1 MSEKAREENYPII
14 VTCKAVYDFQSIEF
28 TWVIEDE
35 EDRTQL
41 FYEYKRFLEG
51 LKTLGDEIPNPNKN
65 AKKQPV
71 KEEMATAGQ
80 VKFLVNMGFSEEEAK
95 RMTKK
100 QAWEKIK
107 ELS

>member
-1 MSEKAREENYPII
+1 MNVK
-14 VTCKAVYDFQSIEF
+14 CKVVYDFQSLEF
-28 TWVIEDE
+28 DYEVNNAEDKK
-35 EDRTQL
+35 DMFSLYRSL
-41 FYEYKRFLEG
+41 LEG
-51 LKTLGDEIPNPNKN
+51 LKQLGDEIPNPNKN

-71 KEEMATAGQ
+71 KEDMATAGQ
-80 VKFLVNMGFSEEEAK
+80 VKFLINMGFSEEEAK

>member
-1 MSEKAREENYPII
+1 MNMK
-14 VTCKAVYDFQSIEF
+14 CKVVYDFQSLEF
-28 TWVIEDE
+28 DYEVKNE
-35 EDRTQL
+35 EDKINMFAL
-41 FYEYKRFLEG
+41 YKSLLEG
-51 LKTLGDEIPNPNKN
+51 LKQLGDEIPNPNKN

>member
-1 MSEKAREENYPII
+1 MNFK
-14 VTCKAVYDFQSIEF
+14 CKVVYDFQSIEF
-28 TWVIEDE
+28 DYEVTKE
-35 EDRTQL
+35 EDKINMFGL
-41 FYEYKRFLEG
+41 YKDILEG
-51 LKTLGDEIPNPNKN
+51 LKQLGDEIPNPNKN

-80 VKFLVNMGFSEEEAK
+80 VKFLINMGFSEEEAK

>member
-1 MSEKAREENYPII
+1 MNMK
-14 VTCKAVYDFQSIEF
+14 CKVVYDFQSLEF
-28 TWVIEDE
+28 DYEVKNE
-35 EDRTQL
+35 EDKINMFAL
-41 FYEYKRFLEG
+41 YKSLLEG
-51 LKTLGDEIPNPNKN
+51 LKQLGDEIPNPNKN

-71 KEEMATAGQ
+71 KEDMATAGQ

>member
-1 MSEKAREENYPII
+1 MNIR
-14 VTCKAVYDFQSIEF
+14 CKVVYDFQSLEF
-28 TWVIEDE
+28 DYEVNNE
-35 EDRTQL
+35 ED
-41 FYEYKRFLEG
+41 KRNMFGLYRELLEG
-51 LKTLGDEIPNPNKN
+51 LKQLGDEIPNPNKN

>member
-1 MSEKAREENYPII
+1 MNVK
-14 VTCKAVYDFQSIEF
+14 CKVVYDFQSLEF
-28 TWVIEDE
+28 DYEVNNAED
-35 EDRTQL
+35 
-41 FYEYKRFLEG
+41 KREMFALYRSLLEG
-51 LKTLGDEIPNPNKN
+51 LKQLGDEIPNPNKN

-80 VKFLVNMGFSEEEAK
+80 VKFLINMGFSEEEAK

>member
-1 MSEKAREENYPII
+1 MNMK
-14 VTCKAVYDFQSIEF
+14 CKVVYDFQSIEF
-28 TWVIEDE
+28 DYEVNNEEDE
-35 EDRTQL
+35 KRMFAT
-41 FYEYKRFLEG
+41 YKALLEG
-51 LKTLGDEIPNPNKN
+51 LKQLGDEIPNPNKN

-80 VKFLVNMGFSEEEAK
+80 IKFLVNMGFSEEEAK

>member
-1 MSEKAREENYPII
+1 MNVK
-14 VTCKAVYDFQSIEF
+14 CKVVYDFQSLEF
-28 TWVIEDE
+28 DYEVNNE
-35 EDRTQL
+35 ED
-41 FYEYKRFLEG
+41 KRNMFALYRELLEG
-51 LKTLGDEIPNPNKN
+51 LKQLGDEIPNPNKN

>member
-1 MSEKAREENYPII
+1 MNVK
-14 VTCKAVYDFQSIEF
+14 CKVVYDFQSLEF
-28 TWVIEDE
+28 DYEVNSAEDKK
-35 EDRTQL
+35 DMFALYRSL
-41 FYEYKRFLEG
+41 LEG
-51 LKTLGDEIPNPNKN
+51 LKQLGDEIPNPNKN

-80 VKFLVNMGFSEEEAK
+80 VKFLINMGFSEEEAK

>member
-1 MSEKAREENYPII
+1 MNVK
-14 VTCKAVYDFQSIEF
+14 CKVVYDFQSLEF
-28 TWVIEDE
+28 DYEVKDE
-35 EDRTQL
+35 EDKRNMFAL
-41 FYEYKRFLEG
+41 YKELLEG
-51 LKTLGDEIPNPNKN
+51 LKQLGDEIPNPNKN

-71 KEEMATAGQ
+71 KEDMATAGQ

>member
-1 MSEKAREENYPII
+1 MNVK
-14 VTCKAVYDFQSIEF
+14 CKVVYDFQSLEF
-28 TWVIEDE
+28 DYEVNNE
-35 EDRTQL
+35 ED
-41 FYEYKRFLEG
+41 KRNMFGLYRELLEG
-51 LKTLGDEIPNPNKN
+51 LKQLGDEIPNPNKN

-80 VKFLVNMGFSEEEAK
+80 VKFLINMGFSEEEAK

>member
-1 MSEKAREENYPII
+1 MNVK
-14 VTCKAVYDFQSIEF
+14 CKVVYDFQSLEF
-28 TWVIEDE
+28 DYEVNNE
-35 EDRTQL
+35 EDKRNMFAL
-41 FYEYKRFLEG
+41 YKELLEG
-51 LKTLGDEIPNPNKN
+51 LKQLGDEIPNPNKN

-80 VKFLVNMGFSEEEAK
+80 VKFLLNMGFSEEEAK

>member
-1 MSEKAREENYPII
+1 MNVK
-14 VTCKAVYDFQSIEF
+14 CKVVYDFQSLEF
-28 TWVIEDE
+28 DYEVNNE
-35 EDRTQL
+35 EDKRNMFAL
-41 FYEYKRFLEG
+41 YKELLEG
-51 LKTLGDEIPNPNKN
+51 LKQLGDEIPNPNKN

-80 VKFLVNMGFSEEEAK
+80 VKFLINMGFSEEEAK

>member
-1 MSEKAREENYPII
+1 MNVK
-14 VTCKAVYDFQSIEF
+14 CKVVYDFQSLEF
-28 TWVIEDE
+28 DYEINNAEDKKE
-35 EDRTQL
+35 MFALYRSL
-41 FYEYKRFLEG
+41 LEG
-51 LKTLGDEIPNPNKN
+51 LKQLGDEIPNPNKN

-80 VKFLVNMGFSEEEAK
+80 VKFLINMGFSEEEAK

>member
-1 MSEKAREENYPII
+1 MNVK
-14 VTCKAVYDFQSIEF
+14 CKVVYDFQSLEF
-28 TWVIEDE
+28 DYEVNNAED
-35 EDRTQL
+35 
-41 FYEYKRFLEG
+41 KRNMFGLYRELLEG
-51 LKTLGDEIPNPNKN
+51 LKQLGDEIPNPNKN

>member
-1 MSEKAREENYPII
+1 MNVK
-14 VTCKAVYDFQSIEF
+14 CKVVYDFQSLEF
-28 TWVIEDE
+28 DYEVNNAEDKK
-35 EDRTQL
+35 DMFALYRSL
-41 FYEYKRFLEG
+41 LEG
-51 LKTLGDEIPNPNKN
+51 LKQLGDEIPNPNKN

-71 KEEMATAGQ
+71 KEDMATAGQ

>member
-1 MSEKAREENYPII
+1 MNMK
-14 VTCKAVYDFQSIEF
+14 CKVVYDFQSIEF
-28 TWVIEDE
+28 DYEVNNE
-35 EDRTQL
+35 EDKNNMFGL
-41 FYEYKRFLEG
+41 YKEILEG

-71 KEEMATAGQ
+71 KEDMATAGQ
-80 VKFLVNMGFSEEEAK
+80 VKFLINMGFSEEEAK

>member
-1 MSEKAREENYPII
+1 MNIK
-14 VTCKAVYDFQSIEF
+14 CKVVYDFQSLEF
-28 TWVIEDE
+28 DYEVNNE
-35 EDRTQL
+35 ED
-41 FYEYKRFLEG
+41 KRNMFGLYRELLEG
-51 LKTLGDEIPNPNKN
+51 LKQLGDEIPNPNKN

-80 VKFLVNMGFSEEEAK
+80 VKFLINMGFSEEEAK

>member
-1 MSEKAREENYPII
+1 MNVK
-14 VTCKAVYDFQSIEF
+14 CKVVYDFQSLEF
-28 TWVIEDE
+28 DYEVNNAEDKK
-35 EDRTQL
+35 DMFALYRSL
-41 FYEYKRFLEG
+41 LEG
-51 LKTLGDEIPNPNKN
+51 LKQLGDEIPNPNKN

-71 KEEMATAGQ
+71 KEDMATAGQ
-80 VKFLVNMGFSEEEAK
+80 VKFLINMGFSEEEAK

>member
-1 MSEKAREENYPII
+1 MNVK
-14 VTCKAVYDFQSIEF
+14 CKVVYDFQSLEF
-28 TWVIEDE
+28 DYEVNNAEDKK
-35 EDRTQL
+35 DMFALYRSL
-41 FYEYKRFLEG
+41 LEG
-51 LKTLGDEIPNPNKN
+51 LKQLGDEIPNPNKN

-71 KEEMATAGQ
+71 KEDMATAGQ

-95 RMTKK
+95 HMTKK

>member
-1 MSEKAREENYPII
+1 MNVK
-14 VTCKAVYDFQSIEF
+14 CKVVYDFQSLEF
-28 TWVIEDE
+28 DYEVNNE
-35 EDRTQL
+35 ED
-41 FYEYKRFLEG
+41 KRNMFALYRELLEG
-51 LKTLGDEIPNPNKN
+51 LKQVGDEIPNPNKN

-80 VKFLVNMGFSEEEAK
+80 IKFLVNMGFSEEEAK

>member
-1 MSEKAREENYPII
+1 MNMK
-14 VTCKAVYDFQSIEF
+14 CKVVYDFQSIEF
-28 TWVIEDE
+28 DYEVNNKEDE
-35 EDRTQL
+35 KNMFAT
-41 FYEYKRFLEG
+41 YKALLEG
-51 LKTLGDEIPNPNKN
+51 LKQLGDEIPNPNKN

>member
-1 MSEKAREENYPII
+1 MNVK
-14 VTCKAVYDFQSIEF
+14 CKVVYDFQSLEF
-28 TWVIEDE
+28 DYEVNNE
-35 EDRTQL
+35 ED
-41 FYEYKRFLEG
+41 KRNMFALYRSLLEG
-51 LKTLGDEIPNPNKN
+51 LKQLGDEIPNPNKN

-80 VKFLVNMGFSEEEAK
+80 VKFLINMGFSEEEAK

>member
-1 MSEKAREENYPII
+1 MNIK
-14 VTCKAVYDFQSIEF
+14 CKVVYDFQSLEF
-28 TWVIEDE
+28 DYEVNSE
-35 EDRTQL
+35 ED
-41 FYEYKRFLEG
+41 KRNMFGLYRELLEG
-51 LKTLGDEIPNPNKN
+51 LKQLGDEIPNPNKN

>member
-1 MSEKAREENYPII
+1 MNVK
-14 VTCKAVYDFQSIEF
+14 CKVVYDFQSLEF
-28 TWVIEDE
+28 DYEVNNE
-35 EDRTQL
+35 ED
-41 FYEYKRFLEG
+41 KRNMFALYRELLEG
-51 LKTLGDEIPNPNKN
+51 LKQLGDEIPNPNKN

-80 VKFLVNMGFSEEEAK
+80 IKFLVNMGFSEEEAK

>member
-1 MSEKAREENYPII
+1 MNIK
-14 VTCKAVYDFQSIEF
+14 CKVVYDFQSLEF
-28 TWVIEDE
+28 DYEVNNE
-35 EDRTQL
+35 EDKKTMFGLYREL
-41 FYEYKRFLEG
+41 LEG
-51 LKTLGDEIPNPNKN
+51 LKQLGDEIPNPSKN

>member
-1 MSEKAREENYPII
+1 MNVK
-14 VTCKAVYDFQSIEF
+14 CKVVYDFQSLEF
-28 TWVIEDE
+28 DYEVNNAEDKK
-35 EDRTQL
+35 DMFALYRSL
-41 FYEYKRFLEG
+41 LEG
-51 LKTLGDEIPNPNKN
+51 LKQLGDEIPNPNKN

-71 KEEMATAGQ
+71 KEAMATAGQ

>member
-1 MSEKAREENYPII
+1 MNVK
-14 VTCKAVYDFQSIEF
+14 CKVVYDFQSLEF
-28 TWVIEDE
+28 DYEVNNVED
-35 EDRTQL
+35 
-41 FYEYKRFLEG
+41 KREMFALYRSLLEG
-51 LKTLGDEIPNPNKN
+51 LKQLGDEIPNPNKN

-80 VKFLVNMGFSEEEAK
+80 VKFLINMGFSEEEAK
-95 RMTKK
+95 QMTKK

>member
-1 MSEKAREENYPII
+1 MNIK
-14 VTCKAVYDFQSIEF
+14 CKVVYDFQSLEF
-28 TWVIEDE
+28 DYEVNNE
-35 EDRTQL
+35 ED
-41 FYEYKRFLEG
+41 KRNMFALYRELLEG
-51 LKTLGDEIPNPNKN
+51 LKQVGDEIPNPNKN